1 MIKYILLLI
10 SIFLNLSY
18 TKAQS
23 SNNASGNDI
32 YNNYGSIAHSVGE
45 VFYVQKGTKYTLTEG
60 MQNGIT
66 INAIHKL
73 STIKVSIYPNPTSD
87 FVHFRVQNLYF
98 KNLAYKIYDALGKEL
113 LNGNIIDAN
122 TSVSLSHL
130 PASIYIIKIYRDVE
144 EIQNYQIIKI
154 N

>member
-45 VFYVQKGTKYTLTEG
+45 V
-60 MQNGIT
+60 
-66 INAIHKL
+66 
-73 STIKVSIYPNPTSD
+73 
-87 FVHFRVQNLYF
+87 
-98 KNLAYKIYDALGKEL
+98 
-113 LNGNIIDAN
+113 
-122 TSVSLSHL
+122 
-130 PASIYIIKIYRDVE
+130 YRDVE